1 MKCILCGKEWEWY
14 ESSKGD
20 TMISISGA
28 INVCADCQPV
38 VREFN
43 NRHKHLQ
50 REINEL
56 TNEWYKLINR
66 RYHICEK

>member
-1 MKCILCGKEWEWY
+1 MKCILCGKKWEWY
-14 ESSKGD
+14 ESSKGIK
-20 TMISISGA
+20 MISISGA
-28 INVCADCQPV
+28 INVCTDCQSV
-38 VREFN
+38 VQEFN

-66 RYHICEK
+66 RYHICET

>member
-1 MKCILCGKEWEWY
+1 
-14 ESSKGD
+14 
-20 TMISISGA
+20 MISISGA
-28 INVCADCQPV
+28 INVCADCQSV

-66 RYHICEK
+66 RYHKWRNMNTQLGDDDDANV